1 MNQKWNR
8 LIYKCWAPF
17 YDLFFNQGVFYSA
30 RKRVFRDFP
39 FREGEDVLFV
49 GVGTGADLAFCPTEK
64 INAVAI
70 DDSKE
75 MLARAKRKYRRENI
89 KFIRMDA
96 QSLSFPNRSFDAVVA
111 SLIITVVPSPERAL
125 AEIVRVTKKGGRI
138 LIFDKFAPKDRGLSF
153 GKKIIRPVI
162 KWFGTDI
169 GVSFEKVYQTVKQ
182 ECDIV
187 EDTDIMMKGMYRKII
202 LKKR

>member
-1 MNQKWNR
+1 MNPKWNR

-96 QSLSFPNRSFDAVVA
+96 QSLSFPNR
-111 SLIITVVPSPERAL
+111 
-125 AEIVRVTKKGGRI
+125 
-138 LIFDKFAPKDRGLSF
+138 
-153 GKKIIRPVI
+153 
-162 KWFGTDI
+162 
-169 GVSFEKVYQTVKQ
+169 
-182 ECDIV
+182 
-187 EDTDIMMKGMYRKII
+187 
-202 LKKR
+202 